1 MQKKSEIRQ
10 CIFIQ
15 NIIIHHPFTWLERT
29 CTSQPKPA
37 RTLFRDFVFIALIDF
52 IDFCAIVFSWMNTN
66 LVKLWWK
73 TFQCHQKLASNSAIM
88 GTMQRKLLKEKMEII
103 LVSILTNT
111 SSNKLTS
118 VYLMF
123 HLTVFL
129 WSK

>member
-1 MQKKSEIRQ
+1 MQKKKSEIRQ

-15 NIIIHHPFTWLERT
+15 KIIIHSHDSNVHVHFNQN
-29 CTSQPKPA
+29 QPA
-37 RTLFRDFVFIALIDF
+37 LYSGILCFISLIDF
-52 IDFCAIVFSWMNTN
+52 IDFWAIVFSWMNTN

-73 TFQCHQKLASNSAIM
+73 TFQCHQQLASNSAIM
-88 GTMQRKLLKEKMEII
+88 GAMQRKLLKEKMEII

-118 VYLMF
+118 VYLRS